1 MKEWLLM
8 LALTNDQGLTQIEII
23 SKHKSLISCKAQQLS
38 YINVKNRIKYYCQ
51 EENNKKNN
59 DVSFSY
65 NTNKLTL

>member
-38 YINVKNRIKYYCQ
+38 HINVKNRINYYCQ
-51 EENNKKNN
+51 ENKKKNN
-59 DVSFSY
+59 NITFNY
-65 NTNKLTL
+65 NINKLFL